1 MMQVEFYNR
10 GCKAFFKKHGQRK
23 AIEKAITAAIAK
35 EVATG
40 MTKVKLASRQRING
54 QSIYEFRLN
63 LGKIGSARLAFS
75 VTGDQAVVYFITT
88 HLQKETFSAEF
99 ERLVSSI

>member
-1 MMQVEFYNR
+1 MQIKFYNR

-23 AIEKAITAAIAK
+23 MIEKTIAAAIAK

-40 MTKVKLASRQRING
+40 MTKVKLASHQRING
-54 QSIYEFRLN
+54 QNVYEFRLN

-75 VTGDQAVVYFITT
+75 VAGDQAVVYFITT
-88 HLQKETFSAEF
+88 HLQKATFSTEF
-99 ERLVSSI
+99 DHLIGGI

>member
-1 MMQVEFYNR
+1 MI
-10 GCKAFFKKHGQRK
+10 KA
-23 AIEKAITAAIAK
+23 AITDAIAK

-40 MTKVKLASRQRING
+40 MTKVKLACRQKIAG

-63 LGKIGSARLAFS
+63 LGKLGSARVAFS

-88 HLQKETFSAEF
+88 HLQKATFSHEF
-99 ERLVSSI
+99 EHVVNGLC

>member
-1 MMQVEFYNR
+1 MQIEFYNR

-23 AIEKAITAAIAK
+23 MIEKTIAAAISK

-40 MTKVKLASRQRING
+40 MTKVKLASHQRING
-54 QSIYEFRLN
+54 QNVYEFRLN

-75 VTGDQAVVYFITT
+75 VAGDQAVVYFITI
-88 HLQKETFSAEF
+88 HLQKATFSTEF
-99 ERLVSSI
+99 DHLIGGI

>member
-40 MTKVKLASRQRING
+40 MTKVKLACRQRING
-54 QSIYEFRLN
+54 QNIYEFRLN

-75 VTGDQAVVYFITT
+75 VSGDRAVVYFITT
-88 HLQKETFSAEF
+88 HLQKATFSAEF

>member
-1 MMQVEFYNR
+1 MQIEFYNR

-23 AIEKAITAAIAK
+23 MIEKTIAAAIAK

-40 MTKVKLASRQRING
+40 MTKVKLASHQRING
-54 QSIYEFRLN
+54 QNVYEFRLN

-75 VTGDQAVVYFITT
+75 VVGDQAVVYFITT
-88 HLQKETFSAEF
+88 HLQKATFSTEF
-99 ERLVSSI
+99 DHLIGGI

>member
-1 MMQVEFYNR
+1 MQIEFYNR

-23 AIEKAITAAIAK
+23 MIEKTIAAAIAK

-40 MTKVKLASRQRING
+40 MTKVKLASHQRING
-54 QSIYEFRLN
+54 QNVYEFRLN

-75 VTGDQAVVYFITT
+75 VAGDQAVVYFITT
-88 HLQKETFSAEF
+88 HLQKATFSTEF
-99 ERLVSSI
+99 DHLIGGI

>member
-1 MMQVEFYNR
+1 MQIEFYNR

-23 AIEKAITAAIAK
+23 MIKKTIAAAIAK

-40 MTKVKLASRQRING
+40 MTKVKLASHQRING
-54 QSIYEFRLN
+54 QNVYEFRLN

-75 VTGDQAVVYFITT
+75 VAGDQAVVYFITT
-88 HLQKETFSAEF
+88 HLQKATFSTEF
-99 ERLVSSI
+99 DHLIGGI

>member
-1 MMQVEFYNR
+1 MQIEFYNR

-23 AIEKAITAAIAK
+23 MIEKTIAAAIAK

-40 MTKVKLASRQRING
+40 MTKVKLASHQRING
-54 QSIYEFRLN
+54 QNVYEFRLN

-75 VTGDQAVVYFITT
+75 VAGDQAVVYFITT
-88 HLQKETFSAEF
+88 HLQKATFSTEF
-99 ERLVSSI
+99 DHLKCTKT

>member
-1 MMQVEFYNR
+1 MQIEFYNR

-23 AIEKAITAAIAK
+23 MIEKTIAAAIAK

-40 MTKVKLASRQRING
+40 MTKVKLASHQRING
-54 QSIYEFRLN
+54 QNVYEFRLN

-75 VTGDQAVVYFITT
+75 VAGDQAVVYFITT
-88 HLQKETFSAEF
+88 HLQKATFSTEF
-99 ERLVSSI
+99 GGI